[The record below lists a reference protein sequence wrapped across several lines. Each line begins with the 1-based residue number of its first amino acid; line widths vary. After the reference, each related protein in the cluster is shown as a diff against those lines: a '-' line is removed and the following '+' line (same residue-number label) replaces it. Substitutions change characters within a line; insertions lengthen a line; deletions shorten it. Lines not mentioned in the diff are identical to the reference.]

1 MIQKWN
7 KLTWTKNQ
15 HGNAIKIT
23 SILIGQISKNEP
35 MYEKLSKLTKDQLE
49 QILMGQTKLD
59 KSIESGLANRMPLA
73 IRANQIIVLIKVL
86 LRNTCKRCIVALWPY
101 AWRPSVKNNPD

>member
-7 KLTWTKNQ
+7 KLNQ

-35 MYEKLSKLTKDQLE
+35 MYEKLTKLTKDQLE
-49 QILMGQTKLD
+49 QILIGQDQT
-59 KSIESGLANRMPLA
+59 GQRY
-73 IRANQIIVLIKVL
+73 R
-86 LRNTCKRCIVALWPY
+86 KRIGQ
-101 AWRPSVKNNPD
+101 PDATSYTSQ